1 MPSRTTPPTAA
12 ELGLMQGSRPPAERL
27 VTLANWQDPPF
38 SRWAFQHF
46 RELTPTAPIA
56 RGDGP
61 PSELARAPRNLGGL
75 RLTVS
80 GGRRTTLD
88 RLLADTYT
96 DGFLVLHRGAIVC
109 ERYANG
115 MTPETLHLLQSVS
128 KSIVGTLA
136 GIFVSR
142 GLLDPAR
149 PVTAYVADLAGTS
162 FDGATVRQ
170 VLDMRTGTRF
180 SEEYTDLRAEI
191 RQYEQVIGWRPQTD
205 PQTAGD
211 LWEYICQLKNAR
223 PHGAPFEYRSILTD
237 LLGWV
242 LECVGGARLAELLG
256 RELWSRLGAERDAEI
271 SLDGHGHP
279 VADGGISVT
288 LRDLGRFGQA
298 YLQDGFVN
306 GVQVV
311 PADWVRDCRHGDDEA
326 VAAFAASD
334 SAERYPHG
342 LYRDQWWV
350 VDRRRGVLLA
360 SGIHGQAVYVDPPS
374 QTVVAKLSTWPEAL
388 DLRRATDTVRA
399 FAAIAARLRRNDD

>member
-1 MPSRTTPPTAA
+1 
-12 ELGLMQGSRPPAERL
+12 MQGSRPPAGRL

-46 RELTPTAPIA
+46 RELTPTAPIS

-61 PSELARAPRNLGGL
+61 PSELARTPRDLGGL
-75 RLTVS
+75 RLTTS
-80 GGRRTTLD
+80 SGRRTTLD
-88 RLLADTYT
+88 RLLAATYT

-109 ERYANG
+109 EEYFNG
-115 MTPETLHLLQSVS
+115 MTPTTLHLLQSVS

-142 GLLDPAR
+142 GLLDPAQ
-149 PVTAYVADLAGTS
+149 PVTDYVPDLAGSS
-162 FDGATVRQ
+162 FEGATVRQ

-180 SEEYTDLRAEI
+180 SEEYTDLKAEI

-205 PQTAGD
+205 PQTAAD
-211 LWEYICQLKNAR
+211 LWEYICQLGNAR

-237 LLGWV
+237 LLGWI
-242 LECVGGARLAELLG
+242 LECVGGARLPELLG

-271 SLDGHGHP
+271 SIDGRGHP

-288 LRDLGRFGQA
+288 LRDLARFGQA
-298 YLQDGFVN
+298 YLQEGFFN
-306 GVQVV
+306 GAQVV
-311 PADWVRDCRHGDDEA
+311 PAAWVRDCRHGDDEA
-326 VAAFAASD
+326 VAAFAASE
-334 SAERYPHG
+334 SAARYPRG

-350 VDRRRGVLLA
+350 VDRGRGVLLA
-360 SGIHGQAVYVDPPS
+360 SGIHGQSVYVDPPS

-388 DLRRATDTVRA
+388 DLELAADTVRA
-399 FAAIAARLRRNDD
+399 FAAIATRLRRDG